1 MNTFLKRLFRSRY
14 SKIVTVILGLMA
26 IGIIIIW
33 GKAFYGSIKAYQK
46 GETYL
51 EEKQYVRAITFFD
64 RSIHWYTPF
73 NPYVQKSAERLWEIG
88 EQAEKQ
94 GDIQLALIAFRT
106 IRSGFEG
113 ASHFRTPGM
122 AWIRKSERKVNVLL
136 GVEERDRE
144 VSGDSASLREKLL
157 RDQKGTSPKILWTIV
172 LEIGFLG
179 WIGSVIGFIMLRLR
193 YEKEGETRVSLKI
206 LWITLTVVF
215 FIFWIIGMMKA

>member
-1 MNTFLKRLFRSRY
+1 MISM
-14 SKIVTVILGLMA
+14 ILCLVA
-26 IGIIIIW
+26 IGLIIVW
-33 GKAFYGSIKAYQK
+33 ARAFYGSMQAYQK
-46 GETYL
+46 GDTYL
-51 EEKQYVRAITFFD
+51 EGKQYVRAVTFFD
-64 RSIHWYTPF
+64 RSINWYTPF

-106 IRSGFEG
+106 IRSGFYG

-122 AWIRKSERKVNVLL
+122 VWIRKSERKVNALL
-136 GVEERDRE
+136 GVEEKERE
-144 VSGDSASLREKLL
+144 ISGDSASLREKLL

-179 WIGSVIGFIMLRLR
+179 WIGSVIGFIMLYLR
-193 YEKEGETRVSLKI
+193 HEKEGETRVSLKI

>member
-1 MNTFLKRLFRSRY
+1 MKVLLKKSIK
-14 SKIVTVILGLMA
+14 SKHFKRATVILGLMA
-26 IGIIIIW
+26 IGLIIIW
-33 GKAFYGSIKAYQK
+33 GRAFYGSIRTYQK
-46 GETYL
+46 GEIYL
-51 EEKQYVRAITFFD
+51 EEKQYVRAVTFFD

-88 EQAEKQ
+88 ELAEKQ

-106 IRSGFEG
+106 IRNGFYG

-136 GVEERDRE
+136 GVEARERE
-144 VSGDSASLREKLL
+144 VSGDSTSLQEELL
-157 RDQKGTSPKILWTIV
+157 RDQKSTSPKILWTIV

-179 WIGSVIGFIMLRLR
+179 WIGSVIGFIMLRVR
-193 YEKEGETRVSLKI
+193 HEKESENRASLKL

>member
-1 MNTFLKRLFRSRY
+1 MNIYLKRLFRSRY
-14 SKIVTVILGLMA
+14 FKIVTLILGLMA
-26 IGIIIIW
+26 IGLIIIW
-33 GKAFYGSIKAYQK
+33 GRAFYGSIKAYQK

-94 GDIQLALIAFRT
+94 GDIKLALIAFRT
-106 IRSGFEG
+106 IRSGFYG

-136 GVEERDRE
+136 GVEEKERE

-193 YEKEGETRVSLKI
+193 YEKEGETRVSLKL

>member
-1 MNTFLKRLFRSRY
+1 M
-14 SKIVTVILGLMA
+14 VIIGLMA
-26 IGIIIIW
+26 IGFIIIW
-33 GKAFYGSIKAYQK
+33 GRAFYGSLRAYQM

-51 EEKQYVRAITFFD
+51 EEKQYVRAVTFFD

-73 NPYVQKSAERLWEIG
+73 NPYVHKSAERLWEIG

-106 IRSGFEG
+106 IRSGFYG

-122 AWIRKSERKVNVLL
+122 EWIKKSERKVNALL
-136 GVEERDRE
+136 GVEEKERE

-157 RDQKGTSPKILWTIV
+157 RAQKSSSPIILWTIV

-179 WIGSVIGFIMLRLR
+179 WIGSVICFIMFRLR
-193 YEKEGETRVSLKI
+193 HEKKGEYRASSNFLWIVLTIVFFI
-206 LWITLTVVF
+206 LWIV
-215 FIFWIIGMMKA
+215 GMMKA